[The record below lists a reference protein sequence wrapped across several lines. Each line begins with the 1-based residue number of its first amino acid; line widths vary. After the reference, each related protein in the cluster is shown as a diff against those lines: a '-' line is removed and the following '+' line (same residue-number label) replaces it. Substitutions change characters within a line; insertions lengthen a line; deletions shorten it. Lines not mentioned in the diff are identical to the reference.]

1 MKNKFSKILAA
12 SLSGAMVVSLAAACG
27 NGGKDEGKA
36 VSYVGIDV
44 NPSVSLVLDK
54 NDKVLS
60 VLADNED
67 AQVLLYGENLVGMSA
82 DEAAKKIAALSV
94 ELGYLNENNRG
105 VNITVEGKADAE
117 KLSSAVEGSFE
128 AAAEGLDLRFTSEGT
143 FSLNRELNAVKAEY
157 SSDAAIQ
164 GLTLGKFKLIVE
176 AQSVDGTLTFTA
188 AADMDVSELLNLIS
202 QKAETIEPYATAAYT
217 AAKNIAY
224 RAYYNTKSAVLDS
237 LWAAPYTKDALASLV
252 PGYERKYDVNYGAVY
267 GVYTNSAR
275 ALNTALDVAEK
286 AADIAEKTQVSDDT
300 LNAIASAMGMSDTEK
315 AAFIA
320 EITKNGKTVA
330 ALDKY
335 FDAYFKNLTADELAA
350 AKQKMNEVM
359 EKVQAEAEKID
370 AAIAEEYKAALDK
383 FLTDSAAAISAL
395 IPEQIKET
403 VGAYLDELNTLLSEI
418 KSAAEGKEPKA
429 AAYSALKV
437 LETRAEKI
445 LGTMRTDLTE
455 EDLKAVEEAIAKV
468 DETLTA
474 AEKKFTE
481 ALEKAEQEAKDYL
494 ASLKAS
500 RTQPAA

>member
-1 MKNKFSKILAA
+1 MKNKLSKILAA

-82 DEAAKKIAALSV
+82 DEAAKKIAELSV

-164 GLTLGKFKLIVE
+164 GLTVGKFKLIAE
-176 AQSVDGTLTFTA
+176 AQSVEGTLTFTA

-252 PGYERKYDVNYGAVY
+252 PGYERKYDVNYGAV
-267 GVYTNSAR
+267 
-275 ALNTALDVAEK
+275 
-286 AADIAEKTQVSDDT
+286 
-300 LNAIASAMGMSDTEK
+300 
-315 AAFIA
+315 
-320 EITKNGKTVA
+320 
-330 ALDKY
+330 
-335 FDAYFKNLTADELAA
+335 
-350 AKQKMNEVM
+350 
-359 EKVQAEAEKID
+359 
-370 AAIAEEYKAALDK
+370 
-383 FLTDSAAAISAL
+383 
-395 IPEQIKET
+395 
-403 VGAYLDELNTLLSEI
+403 
-418 KSAAEGKEPKA
+418 
-429 AAYSALKV
+429 
-437 LETRAEKI
+437 
-445 LGTMRTDLTE
+445 
-455 EDLKAVEEAIAKV
+455 
-468 DETLTA
+468 
-474 AEKKFTE
+474 
-481 ALEKAEQEAKDYL
+481 
-494 ASLKAS
+494 
-500 RTQPAA
+500 

>member
-1 MKNKFSKILAA
+1 MKNKLSKILAA

-164 GLTLGKFKLIVE
+164 GLTVGKFKLIVE
-176 AQSVDGTLTFTA
+176 AQRVEGTLTFTA

-300 LNAIASAMGMSDTEK
+300 LSAIASAMGMSDTEK

-320 EITKNGKTVA
+320 EITENGKTVA

-359 EKVQAEAEKID
+359 EKAEKID

-429 AAYSALKV
+429 AAYSALKA